1 MNQETRGSRPRS
13 HSPATSEVPPS
24 DDEFEGEEWWFEG
37 DAVTPRASGPKEGG
51 EGLSGKLDASS
62 PLDSVV
68 HGKEE
73 VRGLAG
79 VGEGGTVLRS
89 TNLTATPQPAV
100 EEDEVMEDVSM
111 VNEPLSQPV
120 TQAPPSDSTRDIFD
134 PPSSPPLVIEA
145 FDDDL
150 REDKAVEERG
160 ETELFSSQSIR
171 GPEEDRETTQT
182 LENPHPAPGSATS
195 TPSSS
200 LPQIVLPPPIV
211 IDTAQTMSP
220 SLTPATVVAPPPVP
234 TDPTPPRRT
243 FRARKPEQLHPYMV
257 ELARHRQEFRQ
268 RGLKPV
274 RVAGLPAPEADSQF
288 TVPAEDVEDVV
299 MEELLEEDD
308 SQYVE
313 RDRVR
318 RERVERMQRATG
330 SKSPRGEDDEEDLPS
345 PANVLKGDARV
356 PMRTYKRRKTGDN
369 VPKFIKPTK
378 YDKIIN
384 AVHKELQQNR
394 QQPSRDG
401 GVTPVRS
408 LPTPQMSSATTHVS
422 TARRSLR
429 ILASSDNE
437 EMQVTPRP
445 RRQSREASHIHI
457 PSSSSGSESESE
469 SQNDSTDREKAEREI
484 EKLKRRLRGVL
495 PPSFLKLDEKQK
507 EAEAK
512 AARERKAAAER
523 VERSHGKG
531 VAKRKTGTGLAGRL
545 QAVFGGGED
554 SGDDDNVSVTTAR
567 LVVTAASRSAQTPRR
582 VLPEPIV
589 LDDDDSMMEEDII
602 DNMWVK
608 PTQRRS
614 TQSRKSGSGPKRSAP
629 KKQFNKLQDHG
640 FSRKSSK
647 NEKSR
652 HASHLSRGSKDVTQ
666 KRRRSRTPA
675 FSIVDAC
682 ARHIEE
688 TGRSPPPFM
697 KIAKRVAAKRKDQ
710 GRTTLRG
717 KQFRFTDGDEQE
729 SVLHVLRQWKEGRL
743 SRPDWQDA
751 NATGTLSRPE
761 VAKSVMENDLVQ
773 RRQVVVPARARQAQ
787 LPFHPLDDGIDS
799 DQMEAHATVVD
810 VGINRQEPGVRR
822 PSPIPQPRLQKSM
835 QPAQLEHESGEYAI
849 RPRKFTQH
857 HPRPQARLNNIEKV
871 SKWLAT
877 ASPAGPPD
885 AMGPPAPPFVA
896 GHPAM
901 STQATLPDHAIA
913 RAAAVVVVA
922 PIPKRRVRKK
932 VQAERRDI
940 HQFDGMRLPKPDR
953 GSTRFEPSV
962 PVIAQDPATAISVR
976 QLALND
982 YWFTN
987 QTFSIT
993 FDVLPVKV
1001 GTRLDPTSF
1010 VGSGELHEALTAHC
1024 KPNDRSLSAGHVTFG
1039 DEVYDMYDSTASVAA
1054 RFEIGFRFLVDSLLE
1069 SRSEL
1074 ATEAEPFLRFV
1085 AKYIGTRLSMA
1096 RSEEVATFGQALLR
1110 SVESALDRIL
1120 TSVFADRVDY
1130 QLSAHRT
1137 GLQFLQFCLVWSYQL
1152 SRLSSHDS
1160 DCPISLGAERALDRF
1175 GRHLLQLLLTSG
1187 MNEVQNI
1194 LRRLRSSNAT
1204 SVAGDTLPLQLWLT
1218 VIHVFDDCQ
1227 TFARG
1232 TLPAFWDLLNDI
1244 LHVETKVEAA
1254 AGNEWRLRERAWFT
1268 IANICP
1274 LYQFSDLGVTGPPPG
1289 TSNWSYLV
1297 SLLNDF
1303 FGKGDLS
1310 LKAAALE
1317 PYYRALIGR
1326 CHTLVRQWNWKTS
1339 KDVLVL
1345 FYNFFSARGFAG
1357 VDEHDL
1363 HDFPMFLQR
1372 LDVNPSVEIDAS
1384 DTSFHIFLKVVVLA
1398 FRQLQAIET
1407 PQAKKALRLLA
1418 SRLTPL
1424 GDRRQQYAS
1433 DKEFSIADFI
1443 SLENHYAL
1451 LITLYYATPEEVRP
1465 PIESMQDLVIIEN
1478 AHCKARLVSVK
1489 AWSHVVRL
1497 RIARGEDLTES
1508 MGWLELIL
1516 RKTAE
1521 EYRNI
1526 KRDTRLVAEGVAA
1539 WEAST
1544 RDRVV
1549 RFNLTQLENVM
1560 IVALKCVR
1568 GLVSTFCESKPEVM
1582 PCLLIKPTTSDIF
1595 ASSFSQPDAVVLQA
1609 LGLLRDVLQCS
1620 ASTASL
1626 SAAVQAPLPEEDS
1639 QDYGDVSFLE
1649 EFAAVEA
1656 GVVPSEASALLKQVN
1671 EVWSPQLFQMLS
1683 NYFGADNEVSDN
1695 AIHDTVKTWLYCA
1708 RLLVQHNLRT
1718 WVSYLEGGAEA
1729 WPRLGDVPRKRAVS
1743 NIFFSTVLECVP
1755 EIYHEHR
1762 MIFLSFWIS
1771 SIVEPGLA
1779 VDQHVFTSTL
1789 LSIDTSGDLVSN
1801 PPFVRQLDGS
1811 YSISAEELRS
1821 ARGALLSSILESM
1834 GKTDKEEMK
1843 SMYTALLATLFR
1855 ALREH
1860 YAQLTVAKSSGDLTE
1875 YIALVQQ
1882 VVGNVLQFCSTFVT
1896 ERCLPDLVWF
1906 LNAEHFP
1913 QPPEHA
1919 AYDIQR
1925 LRVYAGQ
1932 DITKGFVQDVIH
1944 DKIKTRCEDVL
1955 VACESDKPFIIFLA
1969 ALLKEDE
1976 VRDVQLEYLRSLVVR
1991 AIICPYLRPEAV
2003 VYIPPMLGAL
2013 REVYTGVLQSLHPSK
2028 SPDYLREVLVDIAD
2042 ILYHIQPWTSA
2053 ILRRENMT
2061 VEGAVSK
2068 EILLRIARTYDLL
2081 EVVLRIVHW
2090 CSYHPACA
2098 EIISIIRDHVDG
2110 YFHAAWLVLNWWVKD
2125 DAMELHGFKPLSS
2138 EWTSIPVSSD
2148 HVIRSAY
2155 SRFWRSVNDNA
2166 RDWKED
2172 PLSTGI
2178 WRSSSSGRGSRTI
2191 SLPPR
2196 EFQQEASINGAL
2208 FESVTAFLVTLSHCP
2223 LKGLCTDRYFRQI
2236 CFIWREHTDRFSE
2249 RTRVVMMELFG
2260 RMGEDGMP
2268 WRAMFGLEEE
2278 HDVASICI

>member
-1 MNQETRGSRPRS
+1 MNQKTPPRRPRS

-24 DDEFEGEEWWFEG
+24 DDEFEGEEWWSDGE
-37 DAVTPRASGPKEGG
+37 AVTPRASGMKEAGQG
-51 EGLSGKLDASS
+51 LTSTVDEAARLELVAHDNEEGVCEEEKA
-62 PLDSVV
+62 LDS
-68 HGKEE
+68 
-73 VRGLAG
+73 
-79 VGEGGTVLRS
+79 T
-89 TNLTATPQPAV
+89 TPQPAV
-100 EEDEVMEDVSM
+100 EEDDEVMEDVSM

-120 TQAPPSDSTRDIFD
+120 TQAPHPDSTRDIFVL
-134 PPSSPPLVIEA
+134 PSSPHPVIEA

-150 REDKAVEERG
+150 HEDKAEEERG
-160 ETELFSSQSIR
+160 LTELFSSQSIR
-171 GPEEDRETTQT
+171 EPEEDRETTPT
-182 LENPHPAPGSATS
+182 LANPHPAPGSATP

-200 LPQIVLPPPIV
+200 LPQIVFPPSTA
-211 IDTAQTMSP
+211 IDPAQTASP
-220 SLTPATVVAPPPVP
+220 SLTPATVMAPPPLP

-274 RVAGLPAPEADSQF
+274 RVAGLPAPEVESQF
-288 TVPAEDVEDVV
+288 TVPAEDIEEVV

-313 RDRVR
+313 RERVR
-318 RERVERMQRATG
+318 REHVERVQRATG
-330 SKSPRGEDDEEDLPS
+330 SKSPRGEEDEEDLPS
-345 PANVLKGDARV
+345 PASVLKGDGKV
-356 PMRTYKRRKTGDN
+356 PMRTYKRRKTGEN

-394 QQPSRDG
+394 QQPSRNG
-401 GVTPVRS
+401 GDTPVRS
-408 LPTPQMSSATTHVS
+408 LPTPQMSSATTNVS

-445 RRQSREASHIHI
+445 RRQSRDAWHIHI
-457 PSSSSGSESESE
+457 PSSSSGSESEPESE
-469 SQNDSTDREKAEREI
+469 SEDDSTGREKAEREI

-495 PPSFLKLDEKQK
+495 PPSFLKLDEKHK
-507 EAEAK
+507 EVDAK
-512 AARERKAAAER
+512 AARERKAAVERAER
-523 VERSHGKG
+523 AHGKG

-545 QAVFGGGED
+545 QAVFGGGDD
-554 SGDDDNVSVTTAR
+554 SGDDDNASVTTTRSA
-567 LVVTAASRSAQTPRR
+567 VTTASRPVQTPRR

-589 LDDDDSMMEEDII
+589 LDDNESMMEEDII
-602 DNMWVK
+602 DSMWVK
-608 PTQRRS
+608 PTKRRS
-614 TQSRKSGSGPKRSAP
+614 TQSKKSGSGPKRSSP
-629 KKQFNKLQDHG
+629 RKQSSKLQDHG

-647 NEKSR
+647 TEKSR
-652 HASHLSRGSKDVTQ
+652 HASHVSRGSKGVTQ
-666 KRRRSRTPA
+666 KRRRSMMPA

-682 ARHIEE
+682 AMHTEE
-688 TGRSPPPFM
+688 TGRSPPLFM
-697 KIAKRVAAKRKDQ
+697 KIAKRVAAKRNDQ

-717 KQFRFTDGDEQE
+717 KQFRFTDGDERE
-729 SVLHVLRQWKEGRL
+729 SVLQVLRQWKEGQLR
-743 SRPDWQDA
+743 RQDV
-751 NATGTLSRPE
+751 NATGTLSQPA
-761 VAKSVMENDLVQ
+761 VPKSVMEADFVQ
-773 RRQVVVPARARQAQ
+773 RRQAVPPARAWARQAQ

-799 DQMEAHATVVD
+799 DQMEGGTTVVD
-810 VGINRQEPGVRR
+810 VGIDRQEPVVRR
-822 PSPIPQPRLQKSM
+822 PAPIHQPRLQKSM

-849 RPRKFTQH
+849 RPRKVIQH
-857 HPRPQARLNNIEKV
+857 RPPPQTRPNNIEKV

-877 ASPAGPPD
+877 ASPARPPD
-885 AMGPPAPPFVA
+885 AMGPPAPPVVV

-901 STQATLPDHAIA
+901 LTQATVPDHAIA
-913 RAAAVVVVA
+913 RAAAAAVVVA
-922 PIPKRRVRKK
+922 PMPKRRVRKK

-940 HQFDGMRLPKPDR
+940 HQFDGMRVPRPDLE
-953 GSTRFEPSV
+953 STGCEPSV
-962 PVIAQDPATAISVR
+962 PAVAQDPARAISVR
-976 QLALND
+976 QLALKD

-987 QTFSIT
+987 QTFSVT

-1010 VGSGELHEALTAHC
+1010 VGSGELHEALTVHC
-1024 KPNDRSLSAGHVTFG
+1024 GPDHRSLSAGQVRFG
-1039 DEVYDMYDSTASVAA
+1039 DEVYDMYDSTASIAG
-1054 RFEIGFRFLVDSLLE
+1054 RFEIGFTFLIDSLLD
-1069 SRSEL
+1069 SRARL
-1074 ATEAEPFLRFV
+1074 LTEAEPFLRFV

-1096 RSEEVATFGQALLR
+1096 RSEDVATFGQALLR

-1137 GLQFLQFCLVWSYQL
+1137 ALQFLQFCVVWSYQL
-1152 SRLSSHDS
+1152 SRLSSQDS
-1160 DCPISLGAERALDRF
+1160 NCLISLGAERALDRF
-1175 GRHLLQLLLTSG
+1175 GRHLLQSLLTSG
-1187 MNEVQNI
+1187 MKEVQNI
-1194 LRRLRSSNAT
+1194 LRRLRSSDAT
-1204 SVAGDTLPLQLWLT
+1204 VVTGDTLPIQLWLT
-1218 VIHVFDDCQ
+1218 VIHVFDNCQ

-1232 TLPAFWDLLNDI
+1232 TLPAFWDLLNGV
-1244 LHVETKVEAA
+1244 LHAETNIEAA
-1254 AGNEWRLRERAWFT
+1254 AGNELRLRERAWFT
-1268 IANICP
+1268 IANVCP
-1274 LYQFSDLGVTGPPPG
+1274 LYQFSDLGVASAPPG
-1289 TSNWSYLV
+1289 MSNWSYLV
-1297 SLLNDF
+1297 SLLKDF
-1303 FGKGDLS
+1303 FGKEDLS

-1317 PYYRALIGR
+1317 PYYRTLIGR
-1326 CHTLVRQWNWKTS
+1326 CHTLVRQWNWETS
-1339 KDVLVL
+1339 KDVLML

-1372 LDVNPSVEIDAS
+1372 LDMDPSVEIDAS

-1398 FRQLQAIET
+1398 FRQLQAIKT
-1407 PQAKKALRLLA
+1407 PQAEKAVRLLA

-1424 GDRRQQYAS
+1424 GDRRKQYAS

-1451 LITLYYATPEEVRP
+1451 LITLYYATPSDVRP

-1489 AWSHVVRL
+1489 AWSHVVGL
-1497 RIARGEDLTES
+1497 QIARGENLTES

-1521 EYRNI
+1521 EFRNI

-1539 WEAST
+1539 WEAPT
-1544 RDRVV
+1544 RDRIV
-1549 RFNLTQLENVM
+1549 RFNLAQLENVM
-1560 IVALKCVR
+1560 IVAMKCVR
-1568 GLVSTFCESKPEVM
+1568 GLVSAFCESKPEVM

-1595 ASSFSQPDAVVLQA
+1595 ASSFSLPDAVVLQA

-1620 ASTASL
+1620 ASIASL
-1626 SAAVQAPLPEEDS
+1626 STAVQAPLPEEDS

-1671 EVWSPQLFQMLS
+1671 ETWSPQLFQMLS
-1683 NYFGADNEVSDN
+1683 NYFGPDNEVSDN
-1695 AIHDTVKTWLYCA
+1695 VIHETVKTWLYCA

-1729 WPRLGDVPRKRAVS
+1729 WTRLGDVPRKRAVG

-1771 SIVEPGLA
+1771 GIVEARLA

-1789 LSIDTSGDLVSN
+1789 LSIDTSGDLFSN

-1811 YSISAEELRS
+1811 YSISAEQLRS
-1821 ARGALLSSILESM
+1821 DRGALLSSILESM
-1834 GKTDKEEMK
+1834 GKTHKEEMK
-1843 SMYTALLATLFR
+1843 SMYTALLVTLFR

-1860 YAQLTVAKSSGDLTE
+1860 YAQLTAAKSSGDLTE

-1896 ERCLPDLVWF
+1896 ESSLPDLVWF

-1919 AYDIQR
+1919 AYDVQR
-1925 LRVYAGQ
+1925 LRAYARQ
-1932 DITKGFVQDVIH
+1932 DITKGFMQGVIH

-1955 VACESDKPFIIFLA
+1955 VAGESDKPFIIFIA
-1969 ALLKEDE
+1969 AVLKEDE
-1976 VRDVQLEYLRSLVVR
+1976 VRDVQLEYLRSFVVR
-1991 AIICPYLRPEAV
+1991 AIICPYLRSEAM

-2013 REVYTGVLQSLHPSK
+2013 REVYAGVLQSLNPGK
-2028 SPDYLREVLVDIAD
+2028 SLDYLREVLLDIAD
-2042 ILYHIQPWTSA
+2042 ILYHLKPWISA
-2053 ILRRENMT
+2053 TLRRDN
-2061 VEGAVSK
+2061 VALKGAFSK
-2068 EILLRIARTYDLL
+2068 DGLLRIARTYDLL
-2081 EVVLRIVHW
+2081 EVVVRIVHW
-2090 CSYHPACA
+2090 SSYHPACA
-2098 EIISIIRDHVDG
+2098 EIISIVRDHVDG
-2110 YFHAAWLVLNWWVKD
+2110 YCQAAWLVLNWWVKD
-2125 DAMELHGFKPLSS
+2125 DAMELHGLNSLCS
-2138 EWTSIPVSSD
+2138 QRTSIPVSSD

-2166 RDWKED
+2166 REWKED
-2172 PLSTGI
+2172 PFSTGI
-2178 WRSSSSGRGSRTI
+2178 WRSSSAARGSRTI
-2191 SLPPR
+2191 YLPPD
-2196 EFQQEASINGAL
+2196 EFQPEASINGAL
-2208 FESVTAFLVTLSHCP
+2208 FESVTAFFVTLSHGP
-2223 LKGLCTDRYFRQI
+2223 LEGLCTDRYFRQI
-2236 CFIWREHTDRFSE
+2236 CFIWREHADRFSE
-2249 RTRVVMMELFG
+2249 RTKVVMMELFG
-2260 RMGEDGMP
+2260 RMGEGGMR

-2278 HDVASICI
+2278 GDVAKICI